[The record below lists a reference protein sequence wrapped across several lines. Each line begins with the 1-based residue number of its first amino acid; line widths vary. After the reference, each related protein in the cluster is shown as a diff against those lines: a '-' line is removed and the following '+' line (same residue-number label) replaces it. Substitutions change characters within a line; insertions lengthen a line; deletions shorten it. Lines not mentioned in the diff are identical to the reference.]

1 MADLL
6 TNISYSNRNKKK
18 DKEAVVRRP
27 RHLLDWLLPSEQC
40 DERNGAVKANMSND
54 NIISPTDDYEV
65 AKQKIFDTI
74 ENAEKVVLTAT
85 KDLIHDEVK
94 TFFGKHEHEFPPHEK
109 KVEKKKEVL
118 GRSRRGVDND
128 IKSTKKTSAKTEE
141 ESQYTKFARFLDD
154 YIRTDYE

>member
-1 MADLL
+1 MMVSSSEAPDNFLLRFDKDLHTFGVL
-6 TNISYSNRNKKK
+6 KDRKWNKKK
-18 DKEAVVRRP
+18 DKEAV
-27 RHLLDWLLPSEQC
+27 E
-40 DERNGAVKANMSND
+40 VKAKTMSND
-54 NIISPTDDYEV
+54 NIVSPTDDYEV

-85 KDLIHDEVK
+85 KDLIHDEVE

-141 ESQYTKFARFLDD
+141 ESQYTKFTRFLDD